1 MRTAEISKRWLEY
14 FESQGHSIVP
24 STSLVSPD
32 PSLLF
37 TVAGMVPFIP
47 YIIGSETSPH
57 PRIASVQKCIRTK
70 DIEEVGKTTRHG
82 TFFQML
88 GNFSFGDY
96 FKEGAIQFAWDFL
109 TGPESEGKLG
119 FEPDKFW
126 VTIWEQDD
134 DAFTHLTKVGVKPD
148 HIVRLKREEIFWD
161 TGQPGPAGPCAEWHY
176 DRGPAYGPDAVGG
189 TVDPGGDRYLEI
201 WNLVFDQFLRGPGA
215 GKDYP
220 LIRELE
226 QKAIDT
232 GAGLE
237 RIAILKQG
245 VENFFE
251 IDEVFPVIAKSQELS
266 GRVYG
271 ADSDDDIRFRVVADH
286 VRSALMLIGDG
297 VTPGNEG
304 RGYVLRRLLR
314 RSVRSMRL
322 MGVTEPSLVTLIETS
337 YEAMRAS
344 YPELDKA
351 FDHIKAVAAA
361 EEEAFART
369 LTQGTSLFDT
379 AVATTKSAG
388 GRVLGGKEAFTLHD
402 TYGFP
407 IDLTLEM
414 ATEQGLTVDEAAFR
428 SLMQEQRDRARAD
441 AKAKKGAHADFGAYQ
456 EVAAKTPSVF
466 RGYDELQVQSKVV
479 ALIKDGVGVPAASA
493 GESVEVILSETT
505 FYPESGGQDA
515 DLGEIRGSNA
525 TLEVMDVQ
533 RPIKDVI
540 VHSVKVGEGTIAV
553 GDVVS
558 AEVDPLNR
566 RLASKAHSATHLIH
580 SALHEVLGK
589 QANQAGSYNKPGYMR
604 LDFSWTQGVSGSA
617 RSEIEDIAN
626 RAIREELPVATNVMS
641 LDEAKSLGAMA
652 LFGEK
657 YGDRVRVVEIGG
669 PFSRELCAGT
679 HVDNSSHIGLLTV
692 TGEGSVGSGARR
704 IEALVG
710 ADAFSHLAAE
720 RAIVSELTTSLKTQP
735 QELTGRVHSL
745 VERLAHVE
753 KELAGL
759 RQQALLAAA
768 SGIAGNAVEVA
779 GTRLASLA
787 VSDAGSAD
795 DLRALAMDVRARLG
809 DAEPV
814 VVALAADVEGR
825 PSIVVATNGP
835 ARDAGLRAGD
845 LVKLASKVL
854 GGGGGGK
861 PDLAQGGG
869 QDATAIP
876 AALEAIAASVGERG

>member
-14 FESQGHSIVP
+14 FESQGHAVVP

-96 FKEGAIQFAWDFL
+96 FKEGAIRFAWDFL

-119 FEPDKFW
+119 FEPDRFW

-134 DAFTHLTKVGVKPD
+134 DSFTYLTNVGVNPD

-201 WNLVFDQFLRGPGA
+201 WNLVFDQYLRGPGS

-226 QKAIDT
+226 HKAIDT

-237 RIAILKQG
+237 RIAFLKQG

-251 IDEVFPVIAKSQELS
+251 IDEVFPVIAKAQELS
-266 GRVYG
+266 GRAYG
-271 ADSDDDIRFRVVADH
+271 KDGEDDVRFRVIADH
-286 VRSALMLIGDG
+286 VRSSLMLIGDG

-322 MGVTEPSLVTLIETS
+322 LGVSEHSLVKLLEAS

-344 YPELDKA
+344 YPELDKNW
-351 FDHIKAVAAA
+351 DHIKAVAAA
-361 EEEAFART
+361 EEQAFART
-369 LTQGTSLFDT
+369 LAQGTSLFDS
-379 AVATTKSAG
+379 AVATAKSAG
-388 GRVLGGKEAFTLHD
+388 GRVLGGKEAFALHD

-414 ATEQGLTVDEAAFR
+414 AAEQGLSVDEGAFR

-441 AKAKKGAHADFGAYQ
+441 AKAKKGAHGDFGAYQ
-456 EVAAKTPSVF
+456 EVAATTPSVF
-466 RGYDELQVQSKVV
+466 RGYDELQVQSKIV
-479 ALIKDGVGVPAASA
+479 AVIKEGVAIPAASA
-493 GESVEVILSETT
+493 GESVEVILSETP

-515 DLGEIRGSNA
+515 DTGEIRGPNA

-540 VHSVKVGEGTIAV
+540 VHSVKVEEGTIAV

-604 LDFSWTQGVSGSA
+604 LDFSWTQGVSSTA

-626 RAIREELPVATNVMS
+626 RAIREELPVDTNVMS
-641 LDEAKSLGAMA
+641 LDEAKALGAMA

-679 HVDNSSHIGLLTV
+679 HVDNSSQIGLLTV

-720 RAIVSELTTSLKTQP
+720 RSIVSELTTSLKTP
-735 QELTGRVHSL
+735 PHELTGRVHSL

-753 KELAGL
+753 KELAGM
-759 RQQALLAAA
+759 RQQALLSAAA
-768 SGIAGNAVEVA
+768 GIAGNAVEVA

-787 VSDAGSAD
+787 VADAGSAD

-809 DAEPV
+809 DSEPV
-814 VVALAADVEGR
+814 VVALAADLDGR
-825 PSIVVATNGP
+825 PSIVVATNAP
-835 ARDAGLRAGD
+835 ARDAGMRAGD
-845 LVKLASKVL
+845 LVKLASKAL

-869 QDATAIP
+869 QDAAAIP
-876 AALEAIAASVGERG
+876 AALEAIARSVGERG